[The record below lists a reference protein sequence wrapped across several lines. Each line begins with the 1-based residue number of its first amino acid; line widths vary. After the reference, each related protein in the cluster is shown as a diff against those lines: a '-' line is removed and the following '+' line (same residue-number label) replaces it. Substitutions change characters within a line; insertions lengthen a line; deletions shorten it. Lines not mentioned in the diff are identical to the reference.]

1 MKKRIALLG
10 STGSIGRQTLQVA
23 DSDSDIEIVSLSANS
38 NTKLLSEQVRKYR
51 PKAVCI
57 CNKDKYNELK
67 YMLSDVSVRIF
78 AGEENL
84 SEITCHE
91 DADMVLT
98 AVVGSVGL
106 KSTVDA
112 IKNKKKILLANKET
126 LVTGGEFIMPLAK
139 EHGVDI
145 IPVDSEHCAL
155 FQCLKS
161 GNNDEVSKLLITC
174 SGGPFYGRT
183 TEELKNIKASD
194 ALKHPNWNMGAK
206 ITIDSATLMN
216 KGLEVIEARW
226 LFNVDVAD
234 IEVYVHRQSIV
245 HSMVEFCDGSVI
257 AQMGIPDMKL
267 PIQYAINYPQRG
279 ERLGNRLNLYEIG
292 TLTFEKA
299 DMNTFR
305 CLSLAIDALKRGGV
319 IPSAMNAANEIA
331 VDAFLKGKIGF
342 CDIAVIVEETMNRTC
357 NVSADL
363 NSVLECDR
371 NSRLV
376 AADII
381 ERM

>member
-1 MKKRIALLG
+1 MKKKISLLG

-23 DSDSDIEIVSLSANS
+23 DADSDIEIVALSANS
-38 NTKLLSEQVRKYR
+38 NIDLLSKQVRKYH
-51 PKAVCI
+51 PKTICI
-57 CNKDKYNELK
+57 CNKDKYSELK
-67 YMLSDVSVRIF
+67 MMLSDVPVQIF
-78 AGEENL
+78 AGEDCL
-84 SEITCHE
+84 SEITCHR
-91 DADMVLT
+91 DAEMVLT

-112 IKNKKKILLANKET
+112 IKNKKRILLANKET

-161 GNNDEVSKLLITC
+161 GNSREVSKLLITC
-174 SGGPFYGRT
+174 SGGPFYGKT
-183 TEELKNIKASD
+183 PDELKNIKASD

-226 LFNVDVAD
+226 LFNVDVED

-245 HSMVEFCDGSVI
+245 HSMVEFSDGSVI
-257 AQMGIPDMKL
+257 AQLGIPDMKL
-267 PIQYAINYPQRG
+267 PIQYAINYPNRG
-279 ERLGNRLNLYEIG
+279 ERIGERLDLYKIG

-299 DMNTFR
+299 DTDTFR
-305 CLSLAIDALKRGGV
+305 CLALAVNSLREGG
-319 IPSAMNAANEIA
+319 IMPSAMNASNEIA
-331 VDAFLKGKIGF
+331 VDAFLRGRIGF
-342 CDIAVIVEETMNRTC
+342 GDISVVVEETMKQTKNT
-357 NVSADL
+357 SADL
-363 NSVLECDR
+363 ESVLECDAK
-371 NSRLV
+371 SRLI
-376 AADII
+376 ASDLI